1 MSVTYIVFRQIC
13 VMALLIFLGWMLGRK
28 GIMSKAGNAQLS
40 GILTYIITPCVI
52 INAFVSLEAS
62 AESLL
67 RLVQALA
74 VFGAVFVLSIL
85 LSLVLFRK
93 QGPQTATNRAAT
105 VFANTGFFG
114 IPLLQALFGETGVF
128 YASIAVLYN
137 NLLIWTWGM
146 TLFSRGQKV
155 KVKTV
160 LGQPAALAAI
170 AGLVIFLLRL
180 WPITARIGAFGW
192 FDDVSYPFLTMLKSV
207 KELNTPVAMFV
218 LGVNVYNANWKF
230 DRSLLGAIPFILRR
244 QFLIPAAVL
253 LLTMW
258 LPVDRTMLFSLFVEM
273 ACPIAT
279 MVSVLT
285 LRYNA
290 PQDEQERS
298 TRIVVLSTLS
308 ALITVPL
315 MVAFGNRLLPV

>member
-207 KELNTPVAMFV
+207 KELNTPIAMFV

-315 MVAFGNRLLPV
+315 MVAFGNWLLPV